1 MDNRT
6 WNTHAEVSAIAAT
19 GAKSNLRSM
28 TDFLAC
34 RFSCNGLP
42 PVSHGLSA
50 TNCSPISIEGALF
63 AKFTTK
69 FHNDE
74 VTSRCSMVHVSSS
87 VQAMY
92 LSTTCY
98 STLASSPR
106 TFHHTRRQTSL
117 RRGATPDTNTVDT
130 NRKPPHIN
138 AVWSINDGY
147 TTTSDPHDIT
157 CSCPQR
163 DATPS
168 HPSEL
173 PFPCTQENN
182 RQMDA
187 WLQIYA
193 SSTFNTCLHWAL
205 SSMDG
210 PPIEIHIEPTATPKA
225 CHTLAPLHW
234 QQ

>member
-1 MDNRT
+1 MLLHGSCQQLCPSYVLIYDLLLNFGIL
-6 WNTHAEVSAIAAT
+6 S
-19 GAKSNLRSM
+19 K
-28 TDFLAC
+28 DF
-34 RFSCNGLP
+34 P
-42 PVSHGLSA
+42 SHKTA
-50 TNCSPISIEGALF
+50 NKPKEG
-63 AKFTTK
+63 
-69 FHNDE
+69 
-74 VTSRCSMVHVSSS
+74 C
-87 VQAMY
+87 
-92 LSTTCY
+92 
-98 STLASSPR
+98 
-106 TFHHTRRQTSL
+106 HTRHS
-117 RRGATPDTNTVDT
+117 NTVDT

-163 DATPS
+163 DATPP

>member
-1 MDNRT
+1 MGVPQRPAIRVPVTISVDTSAQTRYIMDNRT
-6 WNTHAEVSAIAAT
+6 WNTHAEVSAIAAS

-74 VTSRCSMVHVSSS
+74 VTSCCSMVHVSSS
-87 VQAMY
+87 VEAMY

-106 TFHHTRRQTSL
+106 TFHHTRHSNT
-117 RRGATPDTNTVDT
+117 DT
-130 NRKPPHIN
+130 
-138 AVWSINDGY
+138 
-147 TTTSDPHDIT
+147 
-157 CSCPQR
+157 
-163 DATPS
+163 
-168 HPSEL
+168 L
-173 PFPCTQENN
+173 TQ
-182 RQMDA
+182 
-187 WLQIYA
+187 
-193 SSTFNTCLHWAL
+193 
-205 SSMDG
+205 
-210 PPIEIHIEPTATPKA
+210 
-225 CHTLAPLHW
+225 
-234 QQ
+234 